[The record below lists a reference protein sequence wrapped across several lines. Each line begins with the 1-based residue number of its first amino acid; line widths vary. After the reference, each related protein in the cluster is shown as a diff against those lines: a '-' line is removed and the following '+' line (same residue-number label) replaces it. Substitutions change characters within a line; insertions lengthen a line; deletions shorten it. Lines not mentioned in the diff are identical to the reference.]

1 MSNSDLYTTL
11 DPEVYIDGVAYW
23 ASLRKPNTVSGKYE
37 IEVALS
43 SEEAEKVREMG
54 VTVKTKTFDDS
65 EEEYVRISSSSNA
78 KYPIKVVFDE
88 DDEDLT
94 VETPVGNGSK
104 VRVLCELAKTR
115 FGKKE
120 FFKLARP
127 KVVRVKELVRY
138 EAKANTGGLY
148 A

>member
-1 MSNSDLYTTL
+1 MTTDLYTTL

-23 ASLRKPNTVSGKYE
+23 ASLRKPNKMSGKYE
-37 IEVALS
+37 IEVVLS

-54 VTVKTKTFDDS
+54 VTVKTKDYGDG

-78 KYPIKVVFDE
+78 KFPIKVVFDE
-88 DDEDLT
+88 DDPELTEDTL
-94 VETPVGNGSK
+94 VGNGSK
-104 VRVLCELAKTR
+104 VRVKCELAKTR

-138 EAKANTGGLY
+138 EAKDTGGLY